1 MRLYIAEKPSMGAE
15 IAKCLTGP
23 VQKKDG
29 YLITKDGNCNM
40 GFWSYFASS

>member
-23 VQKKDG
+23 VQRKDG
-29 YLITKDGNCNM
+29 YLITKDGIVT
-40 GFWSYFASS
+40 WA

>member
-23 VQKKDG
+23 VQRKDG
-29 YLITKDGNCNM
+29 TRTTNREKV
-40 GFWSYFASS
+40 FSF